1 MSVCLIVKCC
11 VRLFITAYV
20 YLSVLRL
27 TKLFYSMQESW
38 EKQQIELQKI
48 REEAEASKVSMS
60 ICPLL
65 LVFAADLFLTFDNFN
80 AVFAYL

>member
-1 MSVCLIVKCC
+1 
-11 VRLFITAYV
+11 
-20 YLSVLRL
+20 
-27 TKLFYSMQESW
+27 MQESW

-65 LVFAADLFLTFDNFN
+65 LVFPSEFIFN
-80 AVFAYL
+80 L